1 MRDLE
6 PLVSIITV
14 VYNCEQTIERTILN
28 IISQDFE
35 NYEFIIVDGGSND
48 NTLSI
53 LKKYENQITK
63 WVSEPDKGIYDAM
76 NKGVKMAN
84 GKWINFM
91 NAGDEFAIRNFNS
104 LFETMQNEEYGVI
117 YGDVIIKKEEGSFL
131 LDKARPLDEMNYLLN
146 FCHQSSFV
154 RRKILLDNPFSL
166 KYKISSDYDFFLKI
180 FIKNYKFSYINEPI
194 SIFEL
199 GGISTG
205 ISKKYFKERVLII
218 SDAHQTLYNKFFFT
232 FKFLK
237 TLVPINRAIIKKLL
251 KN

>member
-1 MRDLE
+1 MKDLK

-28 IISQDFE
+28 ILKQDFE

-48 NTLSI
+48 NTLNI

-76 NKGVKMAN
+76 NKGVMMAN
-84 GKWINFM
+84 GEWINFM
-91 NAGDEFAIRNFNS
+91 NAGDEFAICNFNS
-104 LFETMQNEEYGVI
+104 LFDTMQNQECDVI
-117 YGDVIIKKEEGSFL
+117 YGDVIIKKENDVFL
-131 LDKARPLDEMNYLLN
+131 LDQARPLQEMNYLLN

-154 RRKILLDNPFSL
+154 RRKILINNPFSL

-180 FIKNYKFSYINEPI
+180 FIKNYKFSYVNEPI

-205 ISKKYFKERVLII
+205 ISKKYLKERLLII
-218 SDAHQTLYNKFFFT
+218 YDSHETLYNKLFFA

-237 TLVPINRAIIKKLL
+237 TLIPINRIKIKKIL
-251 KN
+251 N